1 MTSRW
6 SFGFVQMIA
15 RGVSYLVSPCRD
27 FEVPLALTKVSGSL
41 NESLESNK
49 GFRIVEIESE
59 AVE

>member
-1 MTSRW
+1 
-6 SFGFVQMIA
+6 MIA
-15 RGVSYLVSPCRD
+15 LGVSYSLRPRRD
-27 FEVPLALTKVSGSL
+27 FEVPSALTKVSGSL

>member
-1 MTSRW
+1 
-6 SFGFVQMIA
+6 MIA
-15 RGVSYLVSPCRD
+15 LGVSYSLRPCRD
-27 FEVPLALTKVSGSL
+27 FEVPSALTKVSGSL